1 MTEVAL
7 RRKRVAVPDI
17 DLRCGRGD
25 GGELPVG
32 ESGEDG
38 NSGEP

>member
-7 RRKRVAVPDI
+7 RRERVAVPDI
-17 DLRCGRGD
+17 DLRRGRGD
-25 GGELPVG
+25 RVELPVG
-32 ESGEDG
+32 ETGEDG